1 MNKII
6 YIITI
11 LIALISCSDKT
22 VPPNSEMDYSDE
34 QQIINNQSSEKTNL
48 QTFDTTQISIDK
60 CRNDKLIER
69 IIQFSKEEP
78 YDYYNS
84 GAINQYYKCS
94 DFPKTELQKF
104 PLLIKKN
111 KGIDSIAIHMDVSNA
126 TIWLI
131 SNTFENHKILQ
142 EEMNACGFG
151 GVSGYWY
158 NSKKK
163 ILTIL
168 MYVTRNDFG
177 CASGKPPCV
186 RTYFTKE
193 ITLKMRYDSKKD

>member
-1 MNKII
+1 MNKSI
-6 YIITI
+6 YAITI
-11 LIALISCSDKT
+11 IIALFSCSDKT
-22 VPPNSEMDYSDE
+22 VPPNSEIDNSQQ
-34 QQIINNQSSEKTNL
+34 QQIINNQSSNDIKIK
-48 QTFDTTQISIDK
+48 TFDTTQISTEK
-60 CRNDKLIER
+60 CRDDKLIEK

-94 DFPKTELQKF
+94 EFPKTELQKF
-104 PLLIKKN
+104 PLLRKKN

-186 RTYFTKE
+186 RTYFSKE
-193 ITLKMRYDSKKD
+193 IDINMLYDSKQD

>member
-22 VPPNSEMDYSDE
+22 APPNSEMDYSDE

-177 CASGKPPCV
+177 CASEKPPCV

-193 ITLKMRYDSKKD
+193 IALKMRYDSKKD